1 MNEHV
6 IWNYEDVE
14 SNLLAIEYAGKP
26 IGYFRIDKTDFV
38 VITDHNHDYPNIP
51 LDVLKQIVSGYE
63 QALETAKKITEK

>member
-14 SNLLAIEYAGKP
+14 SNLLAIEYDGNS
-26 IGYFRIDKTDFV
+26 IGYFRIDRSDFV
-38 VITDHNHDYPNIP
+38 VITDHNHDYPSIP